1 MTLTNLTS
9 LIERTPFLKFARL
22 QGADRAGGHLA
33 TQLPFEGLL
42 KNHVGTLHAG
52 ALFTLAHT
60 SALAALPQAQ
70 AMSLTGFDSS
80 IVFKRPSKGPVWAS
94 SEILGS
100 TNEHTEVKTTIFSE
114 ANEPLVEFNI
124 RFESRGSA

>member
-1 MTLTNLTS
+1 MSTTEQLAQRIANN
-9 LIERTPFLKFARL
+9 PFLGFLKLRGAER
-22 QGADRAGGHLA
+22 QGTVA
-33 TQLPFEGLL
+33 QLPFEPLL

-94 SEILGS
+94 SEVLGS
-100 TNEHTEVKTTIFSE
+100 TSEHTEIKTTIFSE